1 MDACI
6 ICFVV
11 VLLFITGAKKKKK
24 KKFTI
29 SDVQTQSNDK
39 ANTDTAVELQDK
51 LLEEEE
57 EEEDKRQFSD
67 VIYSVTIMHSMLLW
81 KHIVSHY
88 AREQTRVL
96 ELGMHS
102 VRIHSTCT
110 DFIVLTFNCYFFR

>member
-57 EEEDKRQFSD
+57 EDKRQFSD
-67 VIYSVTIMHSMLLW
+67 VIYLVTIMHSMLLW

-102 VRIHSTCT
+102 VRIYSTCT